1 MSFSEKIKNSID
13 ELIENYIITISN
25 EFNIPENRLKEI
37 FNNTSNIKTVQNL
50 VIKDVDKDISKDIS
64 KDKDVNLSKLTKN
77 ELIEMCKTKNIKTN
91 SKNTKSELIDM
102 LKNTQS
108 KVSINTDSITKKL
121 IATIPT
127 ISIKRN
133 KFNNYEHEETSFVF
147 NNKEKKVYGKQ
158 KSDGTIEPLTKK
170 DIDLCNKYK
179 FSYYIPDNLNENKNI
194 DNNDFEEELEE
205 EVDDEEDVEEVEELE
220 DEEEEFE
227 EEFE

>member
-1 MSFSEKIKNSID
+1 MSFSEKIKISID
-13 ELIENYIITISN
+13 QLLENYIINISN
-25 EFNIPENRLKEI
+25 EFNIPVNKLKEI
-37 FNNTSNIKTVQNL
+37 FNNSSIVKDNQNSI
-50 VIKDVDKDISKDIS
+50 IKDNKEKDN
-64 KDKDVNLSKLTKN
+64 NLSKLTKL
-77 ELIEMCKTKNIKTN
+77 ELMEMCKTKNIKTN
-91 SKNTKSELIDM
+91 SKNTKSDLIDM
-102 LKNTQS
+102 LKNNET
-108 KVSINTDSITKKL
+108 KVSINTESITKKL

-158 KSDGTIEPLTKK
+158 KSDGTVEPLSKK

-194 DNNDFEEELEE
+194 DNDDFEDELEE
-205 EVDDEEDVEEVEELE
+205 VDEEEDVEEVEEIE